1 MLCGYGRATEI
12 GQLHL
17 LRTLRKWTGMMNQQL
32 LDEISRQA
40 QKGRI
45 LVLPAAACGA
55 KGFDFDEFEIE
66 LVHHRGGL
74 ERMAR
79 PLDAHAGRGNP
90 PEFGV
95 KQLDEP
101 ARSFMVA
108 AAKARHQLSY
118 GVGPEGGHIGTQF
131 RLTQKNQQG
140 MIQTAGLLSH
150 YGMKGESH
158 GTARHQ
164 SQREILGT
172 GKKRTHLAP
181 RS

>member
-1 MLCGYGRATEI
+1 
-12 GQLHL
+12 
-17 LRTLRKWTGMMNQQL
+17 MMNQQL

-55 KGFDFDEFEIE
+55 KGFDLYEFEIE

-79 PLDAHAGRGNP
+79 SLDAHAGRGNP

-95 KQLDEP
+95 KKLDEP
-101 ARSFMVA
+101 TRSFMVA

-118 GVGPEGGHIGTQF
+118 GIGPEGGHIGTQF
-131 RLTQKNQQG
+131 RLTGKNQQG
-140 MIQTAGLLSH
+140 MIQTDGLLSH
-150 YGMKGESH
+150 YRMKGESYD
-158 GTARHQ
+158 TAKHRP
-164 SQREILGT
+164 QRDILGA
-172 GKKRTHLAP
+172 G
-181 RS
+181 